1 MESVYQKTPSK
12 GMAIASMILGIISLA
27 APGLNLI
34 TGLVAIILGS
44 IPLSQGKGTDW
55 DGRGM
60 AMAGVVTGT
69 ISIVLYS
76 LICFLYFV
84 GCVGCAAI
92 GPAIGGAA
100 GA

>member
-1 MESVYQKTPSK
+1 MEGVYEKTPSK
-12 GMAIASMILGIISLA
+12 GMAIASMILGIISLV
-27 APGLNLI
+27 APGLNFV

-60 AMAGVVTGT
+60 AMAGVITGT
-69 ISIVLYS
+69 ISIILY
-76 LICFLYFV
+76 LLLCFLYFV

-92 GPAIGGAA
+92 SGAS